1 MTGDAPAAPAVNHTL
16 RGMLLMV
23 LATACA
29 SLLQAATKQMPGA
42 VPPPV
47 IVFFRSALGLLVLL
61 PWLAWQGGAPLRT
74 ARLPL
79 HGLRALLNLC
89 SMTLFFS
96 GVTRTPLAQ
105 VAVIGFT
112 SPLFGA
118 LLVVLLLQERCPPHR
133 WAVMALG
140 LAATVLVVRPQ
151 SAELSIGPLLILAGE
166 LAWGFVLVTVKLL
179 ARTESSLTI
188 TVYLTLL
195 LTPLSAVPAA
205 FAWVWPTP
213 EQIAWLLLIAILGTA
228 AQFLM
233 TQAFRDADVTAVVP
247 LTFTELIW
255 SALLGWLAFGEW
267 PDAWVVG
274 GGLVIFASSLFL
286 TLREGRQ
293 GVVIVQSPPAG

>member
-1 MTGDAPAAPAVNHTL
+1 
-16 RGMLLMV
+16 MLLMV

-29 SLLQAATKQMPGA
+29 SLLQAATKQMPGD

-47 IVFFRSALGLLVLL
+47 LVFFRSALGLLVLL
-61 PWLAWQGGAPLRT
+61 PWLLWRGRASFRT
-74 ARLPL
+74 VRLPL

-118 LLVVLLLQERCPPHR
+118 LLVVLLLRERCPPRR
-133 WAVMALG
+133 WAAMALG
-140 LAATVLVVRPQ
+140 LAAAGLVVRPQ

-166 LAWGFVLVTVKLL
+166 LTWGIVLVTVKLL
-179 ARTESSLTI
+179 SRTESSLTI
-188 TVYLTLL
+188 TAWFTVL
-195 LTPLSAVPAA
+195 LTPLAAVPAA
-205 FAWVWPTP
+205 LAWVWPTP
-213 EQIAWLLLIAILGTA
+213 EQLAWLLLIAALGTA

-233 TQAFRDADVTAVVP
+233 TQSFRDADVTAVVP

-255 SALLGWLAFGEW
+255 SALLGWLAFDEM

-274 GGLVIFASSLFL
+274 GGVVIFASALYL
-286 TLREGRQ
+286 TLREGR
-293 GVVIVQSPPAG
+293 